1 MGKARTVS
9 ASSGITLDA
18 GALIALERGDGRMI
32 ALLSESVRQNRRFR
46 VPAGVLGQTW
56 RNGPRQSVL
65 ARFLRAEEVTI
76 VPLDAS
82 MARAAGELCGTKGTT
97 DVIDATVVIIARQ
110 HGDNIV
116 TSDVGDLKRLDS
128 KSVLIP
134 I

>member
-1 MGKARTVS
+1 MGKARIVS
-9 ASSGITLDA
+9 APPGITLDA

-56 RNGPRQSVL
+56 RDGRRQSVF

-76 VPLDAS
+76 VPLDAP
-82 MARAAGELCGTKGTT
+82 MARAAGELCGTKGTS
-97 DVIDATVVIIARQ
+97 DVIDASVVITARQ
-110 HGDNIV
+110 HGDRIV
-116 TSDVGDLKRLDS
+116 TSDVSDLKRLDS
-128 KSVLIP
+128 KSALIS